1 MNCNECSRRDFLI
14 KGSVTTVT
22 IAAATAGIVNC
33 LQPTSN
39 SETGTYTF
47 DITASEYAALATIG
61 GTAYCVMNDSDFPA
75 IVTRTGQN
83 ELKAYSSKCSH
94 AGCKINLPEG
104 AVTMCPCHGSLFNS
118 SGNVIEGPASNQ
130 PKYSA
135 TISGNIVT
143 ITG

>member
-14 KGSVTTVT
+14 KGSAATVT
-22 IAAATAGIVNC
+22 IAAAATGIVNC
-33 LQPTSN
+33 LQPV
-39 SETGTYTF
+39 TGTETYTF
-47 DITASEYAALATIG
+47 DITNAEYAALATIG
-61 GTAYCVMNDSDFPA
+61 GSVYCVMNDSNFPA

-83 ELKAYSSKCSH
+83 ELKAYSSKCTH
-94 AGCKINLPEG
+94 QGCKINLPVG
-104 AVTMCPCHGSLFNS
+104 ATAALCPCHDSLFNS

-130 PKYSA
+130 PTYSV